1 MPFTDIIGHSKNIG
15 MLQQLIS
22 QGRLPHAL
30 LFTGPE
36 GIGKRLTAFGLAK
49 ALLCEQS
56 KNDYCDLCA
65 ACHRI
70 NQDNHPDVTI
80 IQPEGNSIKIEQ
92 LRDWQKGLESKS
104 YSGSWRIT
112 VIDQAEKI
120 SIGAANSILKI
131 LEEPPED
138 TLICLI
144 TVEDRD
150 ILSTIVSRCQIL
162 RFSPLTRSDF
172 IRIIMQHCQLTESQS
187 GLIYNLSKGQLSR
200 GMAIDLNNLLH
211 LRDQWR
217 QFFRSSPSGEKS
229 YPQTDKAS
237 VMDGLEIIAHWWRD
251 VILLQFGIDDS
262 LLTNQDMVSEVEKE
276 AKVNTRSLVISRINL
291 ILQTLAAI
299 ERNANP
305 KMAIDSLLLQW
316 DNISF

>member
-1 MPFTDIIGHSKNIG
+1 MPFNEIIGHAKVIS
-15 MLQQLIS
+15 MLRQLIR
-22 QGRLPHAL
+22 QDRLPHAL
-30 LFTGPE
+30 LFTGPD

-49 ALLCEQS
+49 ALLCEKS
-56 KNDYCDLCA
+56 NNDYCNLCA
-65 ACHRI
+65 SCHKI
-70 NQDNHPDVTI
+70 NQGNHPDVTI

-92 LRDWQKGLESKS
+92 LRDWQKSLSSRS

-112 VIDQAEKI
+112 IIDQAERI
-120 SIGAANSILKI
+120 SNSAANSILKI

-150 ILSTIVSRCQIL
+150 ILPTIVSRCQIL
-162 RFSPLTRSDF
+162 RFSPLSRSDF
-172 IRIIMQHCQLTESQS
+172 VQIIMKRCQLTESQAL
-187 GLIYNLSKGQLSR
+187 LIYNLSKGQLSK
-200 GMAIDLNNLLH
+200 GLAMDYNNLLN
-211 LRDQWR
+211 LRKQWR
-217 QFFRSSPSGEKS
+217 QFFGSSTLNEKS
-229 YPQTDKAS
+229 YSQIDKAS
-237 VMDGLEIIAHWWRD
+237 LCDGLEIIAHWWRD

-262 LLTNQDMVSEVEKE
+262 SLTNQDMICEIKKE
-276 AKVNTRSLVISRINL
+276 AIETTQPLVKSRINL
-291 ILQTLAAI
+291 VLQTLDAL

>member
-30 LFTGPE
+30 LFAGPD

-56 KNDYCDLCA
+56 ENDFCDLCA
-65 ACHRI
+65 SCHRI
-70 NQDNHPDVTI
+70 NQDNHPDVAF

-104 YSGSWRIT
+104 YSGSWRVTI
-112 VIDQAEKI
+112 IDQAEKI
-120 SIGAANSILKI
+120 STAAANSILKT

-144 TVEDRD
+144 TAEDRD

-172 IRIIMQHCQLTESQS
+172 IRIIMKRSQLTESQA

-200 GMAIDLNNLLH
+200 GLAMDLNNLLH

-217 QFFRSSPSGEKS
+217 QFFRSSFAGERS

-262 LLTNQDMVSEVEKE
+262 LLTNQDMVSEVKIE
-276 AKVNTRSLVISRINL
+276 ANENTRSLVISRINL
-291 ILQTLAAI
+291 ILQTLSAI

-305 KMAIDSLLLQW
+305 KIAIDSLFLQW
-316 DNISF
+316 NNISF